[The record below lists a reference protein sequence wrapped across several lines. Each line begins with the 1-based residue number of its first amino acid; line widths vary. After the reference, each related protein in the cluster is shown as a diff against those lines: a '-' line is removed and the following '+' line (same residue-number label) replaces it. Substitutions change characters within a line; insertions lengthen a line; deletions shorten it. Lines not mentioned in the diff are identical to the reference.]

1 MLPDC
6 RATAQDR
13 CGQLAGAEL
22 AEALKALAL
31 QRSSQVAPTLDPGDR
46 PREGSQEFTGVNWSG

>member
-6 RATAQDR
+6 RPTAQDR

-31 QRSSQVAPTLDPGDR
+31 QRSSQVTPTLDDLDVATSSFATWVFG
-46 PREGSQEFTGVNWSG
+46 